1 MGRKPLSI
9 DKHNS
14 WIHRS
19 PAVPASAADIPDST
33 DPDSPE
39 TPVKGLEPCMEQV
52 LQGLSDAC
60 LMITGTDRIIFAN
73 DSAKSLLRP
82 KGRILGRKLES
93 VLGDRKV
100 TALAAECSLS
110 GRPAIAR
117 ITIKLPG
124 DAWRD
129 DRHFEVS
136 AVPIRL
142 SETRRYVRIALR
154 DDDEARREAA
164 SANPFVDVSIQLKN
178 PLSIVQGYLEN
189 LLDGMISDPVLLRQ
203 SLLTMRKHTLQI
215 ERVIDS
221 LRR

>member
-9 DKHNS
+9 DKNNS

-19 PAVPASAADIPDST
+19 PTVTAANAAT
-33 DPDSPE
+33 EDPDSPD
-39 TPVKGLEPCMEQV
+39 PADKGLEPCMEQI

-100 TALAAECSLS
+100 STLAADCTLS

-117 ITIKLPG
+117 VTLQLPG

-142 SETRRYVRIALR
+142 SETRCYVRIALR

-164 SANPFVDVSIQLKN
+164 SADPFVDVSIQLKN

-189 LLDGMISDPVLLRQ
+189 LLDGMISEPVLLRQ

-215 ERVIDS
+215 ERVIDG

>member
-9 DKHNS
+9 DKNNS

-19 PAVPASAADIPDST
+19 PTVTATNAAT
-33 DPDSPE
+33 EDPDSPD
-39 TPVKGLEPCMEQV
+39 PADKGLEPCMEQI

-100 TALAAECSLS
+100 STLAADCTLS

-117 ITIKLPG
+117 VTLQLPG

-142 SETRRYVRIALR
+142 SETRCYVRIALR

-164 SANPFVDVSIQLKN
+164 SADPFVDVSIQLKN

-189 LLDGMISDPVLLRQ
+189 LLDGMISEPVLLRQ

-215 ERVIDS
+215 ERVIDG

>member
-9 DKHNS
+9 DKNNS

-19 PAVPASAADIPDST
+19 PTVTAAAADISAPG
-33 DPDSPE
+33 DPDSPDS
-39 TPVKGLEPCMEQV
+39 PSKGLEPCMEQV

-60 LMITGTDRIIFAN
+60 LMISGTDRIVFAN

-100 TALAAECSLS
+100 TALATDCTLS

-117 ITIKLPG
+117 VTLKLPG

-142 SETRRYVRIALR
+142 SETRCYVRIALR

-164 SANPFVDVSIQLKN
+164 SADPFVDVSIQLKN

-189 LLDGMISDPVLLRQ
+189 LLDGMISEPVLLRQ

-215 ERVIDS
+215 ERVIDG

>member
-9 DKHNS
+9 DKNNS

-19 PAVPASAADIPDST
+19 PTVTATNAAT
-33 DPDSPE
+33 EDPDSPD
-39 TPVKGLEPCMEQV
+39 PADKGLEPCMEQI

-100 TALAAECSLS
+100 STLAADCTLS

-117 ITIKLPG
+117 VTLQLPG

-142 SETRRYVRIALR
+142 SETRCYVRIALR

-164 SANPFVDVSIQLKN
+164 SADPFVDVSIQLKN

-189 LLDGMISDPVLLRQ
+189 LLDGMISEPVLLRQ

-221 LRR
+221 LGK